1 MQSDHG
7 AVSLTGRR
15 SNNEDAMLCLPRHGV
30 FAVSDGM
37 GGLDAGEVAS
47 QMAIESL
54 QEALPRIDKLRSHLV
69 RGGSSSGHKVALADL
84 LDDLF
89 QETTATIHRHGISR
103 SMRLGATLT
112 TGILISGSLFIT
124 HVGDSRLYIIRG
136 GKAAPLTEDHSV
148 AALRL
153 RPHRRR
159 HRCPHGCPGRL
170 LLLLLLLF
178 LAGGSLGRR
187 WVDVWRWW

>member
-54 QEALPRIDKLRSHLV
+54 AARVGELPQI
-69 RGGSSSGHKVALADL
+69 SSTRTDS
-84 LDDLF
+84 DDSDNSD
-89 QETTATIHRHGISR
+89 T
-103 SMRLGATLT
+103 
-112 TGILISGSLFIT
+112 
-124 HVGDSRLYIIRG
+124 DSN
-136 GKAAPLTEDHSV
+136 ESDEE
-148 AALRL
+148 
-153 RPHRRR
+153 
-159 HRCPHGCPGRL
+159 
-170 LLLLLLLF
+170 
-178 LAGGSLGRR
+178 
-187 WVDVWRWW
+187 